1 MSKKSQVKPN
11 HQSLPGPTGNTQGLI
26 VPDTAPSLRGNN
38 APAIK
43 PTKEDKGR

>member
-11 HQSLPGPTGNTQGLI
+11 HQSPPGPIGNTQGLI